1 MRHLRAVW
9 LSSTYYLDPAV
20 EGLSGNAERLFTR
33 ALAYCGNAE
42 TSGYVSAAAIKKLG
56 LPSPARLA
64 KELVAARIWVE
75 RTGGGWDFRS
85 WGAWNSKGDLLLD
98 RRRSDRERQAKKR
111 AREKASRD
119 VDSRDLSRDV
129 TPPEESRE
137 QKRDNVSEAAHDS
150 NATEPDSPPRGP
162 AVDMPGWK
170 LVRAVIPDRHPTA
183 VRTEL
188 AMQAGA
194 LLKSGTPADDVEAAL
209 RLWLDKR
216 VGPKVLPSLVSDV
229 IKARDRP
236 GGNLPAR
243 RTDRRST
250 TDERVAETLDMAAKY
265 EAGELE

>member
-1 MRHLRAVW
+1 
-9 LSSTYYLDPAV
+9 
-20 EGLSGNAERLFTR
+20 
-33 ALAYCGNAE
+33 
-42 TSGYVSAAAIKKLG
+42 
-56 LPSPARLA
+56 
-64 KELVAARIWVE
+64 
-75 RTGGGWDFRS
+75 
-85 WGAWNSKGDLLLD
+85 
-98 RRRSDRERQAKKR
+98 
-111 AREKASRD
+111 
-119 VDSRDLSRDV
+119 
-129 TPPEESRE
+129 
-137 QKRDNVSEAAHDS
+137 
-150 NATEPDSPPRGP
+150 
-162 AVDMPGWK
+162 MPGWK